1 MRFLDCARNDIT
13 NVFSTDI
20 FIVFS
25 TDIFIVIST
34 DIFIVIS
41 TKRSARRDLILHHR
55 HGA

>member
-13 NVFSTDI
+13 N
-20 FIVFS
+20 VFS

-55 HGA
+55 DRA